1 MTKDKKLEI
10 SNTLFRLLF
19 KDDKQEKFPIDI
31 RQFTKTLEKWYKA
44 HNSHAYQKLYQL
56 GMTHKQLAIC
66 LLITNTIIIWP
77 LAYFANAYRSLE
89 FAMIILSYFMIGA
102 IWLVVQLKYNESKEI
117 LS

>member
-1 MTKDKKLEI
+1 MPI
-10 SNTLFRLLF
+10 SVWLILLSPFIGDATFTLLKRIIN
-19 KDDKQEKFPIDI
+19 K
-31 RQFTKTLEKWYKA
+31 EKWYKA